1 MTRASDLLGPDG
13 PLAVLL
19 PGYEV
24 RSGQQAMAEA
34 VEATLTDERV
44 LFCEAGTG
52 TGKTLAYLLPALLSG
67 KRVVIST
74 ATRALQDQLVE
85 KDVPLAERILGRP
98 VRAVVL
104 KGLSNYLCQRRTAEF
119 RASDLG
125 APSTRL
131 KLPLLERWRL
141 ETETGDL
148 SELAGIREDDP
159 LLEAV
164 RSSSD
169 TRRGGPCPHYA
180 ECFVTKAR
188 QRADDAELVI
198 TNHHLFFADLALR
211 GPHPGR
217 VLPDYDAVVFDEAH
231 QLEDVATLFFG
242 VRVSRRRLQ
251 TLFRDVER
259 LAGGKQRALARGA
272 STTLDDA
279 LVARAERAEESLF
292 AQLAR
297 RSSREEPRTL
307 LERDAWLGS
316 LQESY
321 LALDTALEGLETSA
335 DLARSTP
342 RVDAA
347 RASEDW
353 DGIWKRART
362 LREALTT
369 IVEGAPGRITWL
381 DNASG
386 APALTSSA
394 VDLSGTLRERLF
406 DRVPSLVLTSAT
418 LTASP
423 ARLGS
428 KGESSPFAFA
438 RSRLGAYDCENEI
451 RELVVESPFD
461 FKNRA
466 LLYLPKDLPAP
477 NDPSFVERA
486 VEPVERLIE
495 ASDGGAFV
503 LTTSLRSMKQFHAL
517 LSQRLAR
524 PVLVQGQAPKH
535 ALLAS
540 FRQSTRAILVATLSF
555 WEGVDVPG
563 DALRLVILE
572 KVPFSVPTDPILSAR
587 ARALEAE
594 GGNPFNALFMPL
606 AQMTL
611 KQGFGRLIR
620 TRRDRGVV
628 ALLDS
633 RIHTKGYGQRLLS
646 QLPPAKRT
654 SDLEQACE
662 FLRRPAD

>member
-13 PLAVLL
+13 PLAALL

-24 RSGQQAMAEA
+24 RGGQQAMADA
-34 VEATLTDERV
+34 VEATLADERV

-104 KGLSNYLCQRRTAEF
+104 KGLSNYLCQRRTAEL

-125 APSTRL
+125 APSMRL

-141 ETETGDL
+141 DTETGDL
-148 SELAGIREDDP
+148 SELVGIREDDP

-169 TRRGGPCPHYA
+169 TRRGSPCPHYA
-180 ECFVTKAR
+180 ECFVTRAR
-188 QRADDAELVI
+188 QSADAAELVI

-259 LAGGKQRALARGA
+259 LSGGKQHKLASGT
-272 STTLDDA
+272 SPKIDGA
-279 LVARAERAEESLF
+279 LVAQAERAEESLF
-292 AQLAR
+292 AELAR
-297 RSSREEPRTL
+297 RSSRDEPRTL

-316 LQESY
+316 LQEKY
-321 LALDTALEGLETSA
+321 LTLDNALDGLESSA

-342 RVDAA
+342 GDAT
-347 RASEDW
+347 RSSEDW
-353 DGIWKRART
+353 DGIWRRART

-381 DNASG
+381 DAASG
-386 APALTSSA
+386 SPALTSSA
-394 VDLSGTLRERLF
+394 VDLSSTLRDRLF

-428 KGESSPFAFA
+428 TGELSPFAFA

-486 VEPVERLIE
+486 VEPVQRLID

-503 LTTSLRSMKQFHAL
+503 LTTSLRSMKQFHVL
-517 LSQRLAR
+517 LSQRLGR

-654 SDLEQACE
+654 SDLDLACE
-662 FLRRPAD
+662 FLTRSKE